1 MSESPNGAAPACGRW
16 VRVLWLVALLL
27 LCFWRLGSTPL
38 NETDEGFAANR
49 AASFFRHGTFL
60 VSFDD
65 VESDAPQFR
74 KPPLL
79 YWAVALALKTVG
91 WNLWAVRLPVA
102 LAGFLCCLLL
112 HRLFRDALGDAA
124 ARLAALGFALVPFVL
139 WHIRTAMLEM
149 PLFCL
154 LLLSLHLLLQHSH
167 RCLAPV
173 AAGLVAG
180 SAVLLK
186 GGAGLLAA
194 GALLI
199 CGPVFIRPWRRG
211 LRLALVAAAC
221 SALPLALYLAA
232 LTPEWRDGFL
242 HGSAI
247 REGSA
252 RISRIPLGR
261 RLGEVWGP
269 MWLSL
274 QGHLVAAGPGLLV
287 LLAGLRR
294 EVAWRRWLWLALV
307 ICVPV
312 FLVGAKQVVPYPRY
326 FLPIYAFVAALSAH
340 FCWWLAQRAGGR
352 VPERTRALIA
362 VALFAAAAGET
373 YRSGERAG
381 MWIHP
386 NEVPLPEVAHLA
398 ARANALLP
406 PGEKL
411 VAGRGFKCHSLLFYS
426 RRGIEI
432 FDSWLARAFP
442 DDPPRIALFHGR
454 PYEGVPGLAAEQ
466 LARDG
471 DWYLVRL
478 RPAPGTEAIRGVLL
492 MEEAARPAA
501 AAALDLLQAGHR
513 EFAAGLVV
521 TSVMQRAERRL
532 PPEAAE
538 RSERGPDPACV
549 TLVPEP
555 GVAWR
560 LARPCLLSGVDLLP
574 LKRQEVLAEFRV
586 EVQPHGGGDWR
597 IVAEVGAQ
605 PALNWTRAG
614 GRVQATDDRA
624 VRIRFDPV
632 LAGAVRIVKTGRSR
646 SRLAGLTIWA
656 AGGDA
661 ETQP

>member
-1 MSESPNGAAPACGRW
+1 MSGDPHGAAPACGRW
-16 VRVLWLVALLL
+16 SRALWLAALLL
-27 LCFWRLGSTPL
+27 LCFWRVGSTPL

-79 YWAVALALKTVG
+79 YWAVAAGLKTIG

-167 RCLAPV
+167 RRLAPV

-194 GALLI
+194 GALLL

-294 EVAWRRWLWLALV
+294 EVAGRRWLWLALV

-326 FLPIYAFVAALSAH
+326 FLPIYAFVTALSAH
-340 FCWWLAQRAGGR
+340 FCWWLAQRACGR
-352 VPERTRALIA
+352 VPERTRGLLA
-362 VALFAAAAGET
+362 VALFAIAAGQT
-373 YRSGERAG
+373 YRSGARAG

-386 NEVPLPEVAHLA
+386 NEVPMPEVAHLA

-432 FDSWLARAFP
+432 FDPWLARALP

-454 PYEGVPGLAAEQ
+454 PYEGVPGIAAEQ

-478 RPAPGTEAIRGVLL
+478 RPAAGAEAIRGVLL
-492 MEEAARPAA
+492 MDEAARPGA

-513 EFAAGLVV
+513 AFASGIVV
-521 TSVMQRAERRL
+521 TSVVARAEHRL
-532 PPEAAE
+532 PPGDVVPAMP
-538 RSERGPDPACV
+538 GPDPACV

-574 LKRQEVLAEFRV
+574 LKRQEVVAEFRV
-586 EVQPHGGGDWR
+586 EVQRRGEAAWQP
-597 IVAEVGAQ
+597 VAAVDAQ
-605 PALNWTRAG
+605 PALNWTRTAG
-614 GRVQATDDRA
+614 RILPADERA
-624 VRIRFDPV
+624 VRLRFDPV
-632 LAGAVRIVKTGRSR
+632 PADAVRIVATGRSR
-646 SRLAGLTIWA
+646 SRLAGITVWS
-656 AGGDA
+656 AGEA
-661 ETQP
+661 PNPQP